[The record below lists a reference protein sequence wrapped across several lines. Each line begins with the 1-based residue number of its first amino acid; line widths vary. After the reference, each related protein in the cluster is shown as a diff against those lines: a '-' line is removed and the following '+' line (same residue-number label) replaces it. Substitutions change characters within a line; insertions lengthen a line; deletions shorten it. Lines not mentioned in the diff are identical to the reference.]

1 MELIQPEMTPT
12 PDVPSADTDTAPDT
26 AAAVSAPP
34 TEPALTVKFNK
45 QQVTLSHED
54 ATRYAQKG
62 MKYEAVEPLFAT
74 LRTLA
79 EQHGMSVAA
88 YVEGLASPPAVST
101 PAPAVSTPAP
111 AVSTPAVGAP
121 AAGAP
126 AVGTT
131 PSLAGDGVTA
141 PDAMEQTADRLAE
154 EYLVLRREVPSV
166 GGFDTLPPDVLRE
179 AARSG
184 ISLFDAYLRHQ
195 HREQCRITAA
205 RESAAAAAAHSL
217 GSQAAGGAPD
227 QSSTLRA
234 MLKGVWG

>member
-79 EQHGMSVAA
+79 EQHGTSVAA
-88 YVEGLASPPAVST
+88 YVEGLASPPAPAVSA

-111 AVSTPAVGAP
+111 A
-121 AAGAP
+121 AGA
-126 AVGTT
+126 T

-179 AARSG
+179 AAESG